1 MDFFYAI
8 NYKDYLTAEKNYS
21 AHTVKAYLNDIIE
34 FNQFII
40 KTFEEESLEKAE
52 QYMVRSFLA
61 NLVQSKLEKSSV
73 NRKLSSLK
81 KYYKYLLKNKKIDN
95 NPTTALVGLKKPK
108 ALPKFVPKKQL
119 NDLLDTAGKDQFEN
133 KQEQIGFL
141 LVATLYNT
149 GCRISEILRLKIMD
163 INLSQGQ
170 LKVLGKLNKERY
182 IPFGDELKQLLTQYI
197 LENESQ
203 IYLFEEKNKAIS
215 QRKAYDLVNQ
225 FLSKIPQLAKKSPHV
240 LRHSFATHLLENG
253 TELDRIKEL
262 LGHSNLAATQIYTH
276 TSIEKLK
283 KIHNLAHPRG
293 NRK

>member
-8 NYKDYLTAEKNYS
+8 KYRNYLTAEKNYA
-21 AHTVKAYLNDIIE
+21 AHTVKAYLNDIIA
-34 FNQFII
+34 FQQFVHD
-40 KTFEEESLEKAE
+40 TFDQEHLDKVE

-61 NLVQSKLEKSSV
+61 NLVQTRLEKSSV

-81 KYYKYLLKNKKIDN
+81 RYYKYLLKNKLIIN
-95 NPTTALVGLKKPK
+95 NPTTALSGLKESK

-119 NDLLDTAGKDQFEN
+119 NDLLDTANKDNFETE
-133 KQEQIGFL
+133 QEQIGFL
-141 LVATLYNT
+141 LVTTLYNT
-149 GCRISEILRLKIMD
+149 GCRISEILELKIED
-163 INLSQGQ
+163 IDLKQGQ
-170 LKVLGKLNKERY
+170 LKVLGKRNKERY
-182 IPFGDELKQLLTQYI
+182 IPFGVELKSLLEGYI
-197 LENESQ
+197 SQ
-203 IYLFEEKNKAIS
+203 NNSLTYLFEENKKPFS
-215 QRKAYDLVNQ
+215 QRKAYNLVNQ